1 MLTARVTEPRGF
13 ASAISR
19 RGCRAEPTSPQ
30 LRIALRTA
38 AKLGVT
44 HWSSSLSF
52 QSPVACPSWGKQLG
66 GVVVGGLFCFLKTR
80 GFKPMLL
87 HSGG

>member
-30 LRIALRTA
+30 LRVALNCGKA
-38 AKLGVT
+38 WSDSVEQLSVLPVT
-44 HWSSSLSF
+44 SGLS
-52 QSPVACPSWGKQLG
+52 QLG
-66 GVVVGGLFCFLKTR
+66 QATGRSCGGWFVLFFENQ
-80 GFKPMLL
+80 GI
-87 HSGG
+87 